1 MELVSNTQDIEIRFT
16 APFKQRL
23 KVLAKRFRQVQK
35 DIFPILSELQV
46 GNFIGDQIKGTD
58 LIVFKVRAKNSDIPT
73 GKSGGYRLIYQ
84 VFSDRCVLLLL
95 IYAKS
100 DQADVDAN
108 EILEAIEGEHL
119 TFAMSNYT

>member
-1 MELVSNTQDIEIRFT
+1 LVFRSFGEAGQSYKTCAKVGTLQL
-16 APFKQRL
+16 RL
-23 KVLAKRFRQVQK
+23 SSMPWVH
-35 DIFPILSELQV
+35 E
-46 GNFIGDQIKGTD
+46 
-58 LIVFKVRAKNSDIPT
+58 NSTWREKSAT

-108 EILEAIEGEHL
+108 EILEAIKEALFEDDWVYFDRPVL
-119 TFAMSNYT
+119 FAHFLERVIWGN

>member
-1 MELVSNTQDIEIRFT
+1 MELVSKTQDIEIRFT
-16 APFKQRL
+16 APFKRRL

-35 DIFPILSELQV
+35 DILPILSELQV
-46 GNFIGDQIKGTD
+46 GYFIGNQIKGTD

-73 GKSGGYRLIYQ
+73 GKSGGYCLIYQ

-108 EILEAIEGEHL
+108 EILEAIEEAL
-119 TFAMSNYT
+119 LEDS